1 MGGRWILPEEDEI
14 TRHAKLLL
22 QDAEVG
28 QKLPTP
34 VDDLV
39 ACLGLVVSR
48 DVTLDES
55 QADFFAVQEEYT
67 KALSSTSYSALKS
80 SLRKALGLIDLHDSI
95 IYLDQTVSPQKQTFL
110 KLHEVG
116 HKVLP
121 WQRDT
126 YLFLDDEKTLSPDV
140 QRLFEREANRFA
152 AEVLFQAD
160 RFTHNS
166 RDLPLEIETPLY
178 LAKHYGASAHA
189 TIRRYVEV
197 SHRCCSVL
205 IMRRTQLGSNGEPEF
220 RVAYVVRSPKFARQ
234 FEGLGW
240 PARLNDKSP
249 LIRALQSGRQR
260 VKGDGLMLLDR
271 DGRKIECSFH
281 TFQHSHN
288 AFGLVFPLS
297 ETLRR
302 SRAKIKKRIIKM

>member
-1 MGGRWILPEEDEI
+1 MGGRWILPEEDEV
-14 TRHAKLLL
+14 TYHAKKLL
-22 QDAEVG
+22 QEAEVG

-34 VDDLV
+34 IPDLV
-39 ACLGLVVSR
+39 ACSGLTVSS

-55 QADFFAVQEEYT
+55 HAGFFSVQEEYT
-67 KALSSTSYSALKS
+67 KALSSSSYGTLKS
-80 SLRKALGLIDLHDSI
+80 ALRKAWGLIDLHDNI
-95 IYLDQTVSPQKQTFL
+95 IYLDQTISSQKQTFL

-116 HKVLP
+116 HKILP

-140 QRLFEREANRFA
+140 RRLFEREANRFA

-160 RFTHNS
+160 RFTHHS

-178 LAKHYGASAHA
+178 LARHYGASAHA

-205 IMRRTQLGSNGEPEF
+205 IMRRTQPGSNGESEYP
-220 RVAYVVRSPKFARQ
+220 VAYVVRSPKFARQ
-234 FEGLGW
+234 FEGLRW
-240 PARLNDKSP
+240 PARLNDRSP
-249 LIRALQSGRQR
+249 LISALQTGRPYA
-260 VKGDGLMLLDR
+260 KGDGLMLPDR
-271 DGRKIECSFH
+271 EGRRLECGFH
-281 TFQHSHN
+281 TFQHSRH
-288 AFGLVFPLS
+288 AFALVFPLS

-302 SRAKIKKRIIKM
+302 SRTKIKKRVIKL